1 MPLHCFQFSQKHKT
15 HDLAVGACF
24 DPRGRLTDPH
34 SDPQAF
40 GHAISFSGLAFASV
54 FGRKTLCA
62 LLDVAGAWGP
72 PVRQMAIPRSLVGTV
87 LRHLFFQKH
96 GPCFFKNTDP
106 VFSKTRTLFFEKH
119 GPCFF
124 KNMGPVFSKKWVQK
138 LEKNGAA
145 SWGILEVHISR
156 FSVAKTIAGRGLFCA
171 NFLGFLHIFG
181 LRWWERRRSYF
192 GKKSFHISAEK
203 HSIFP
208 QKVVSHFLKKA
219 LHISP
224 KKHSIFPQKCTL
236 YF

>member
-1 MPLHCFQFSQKHKT
+1 MILEAALRTPILTPKL
-15 HDLAVGACF
+15 LATRFRFPVW
-24 DPRGRLTDPH
+24 RSLL
-34 SDPQAF
+34 
-40 GHAISFSGLAFASV
+40 FSGGKRFV
-54 FGRKTLCA
+54 RCWTL
-62 LLDVAGAWGP
+62 LGP
-72 PVRQMAIPRSLVGTV
+72 GDP
-87 LRHLFFQKH
+87 LFDKWPYR
-96 GPCFFKNTDP
+96 GPWWARCSDTCFSRNTDP
-106 VFSKTRTLFFEKH
+106 VFSKTRTLFFQKH
-119 GPCFF
+119 GSSFF

-192 GKKSFHISAEK
+192 GKNSFHISAKK
-203 HSIFP
+203 HFIFP

-219 LHISP
+219 FHISP

>member
-96 GPCFFKNTDP
+96 GPCFSRNTDP
-106 VFSKTRTLFFEKH
+106 VFSKTRTLFFQKH
-119 GPCFF
+119 GPCFL
-124 KNMGPVFSKKWVQK
+124 KNVDPVFSKTWVQFFQK
-138 LEKNGAA
+138 SG
-145 SWGILEVHISR
+145 SR
-156 FSVAKTIAGRGLFCA
+156 NWRKTGPQVG
-171 NFLGFLHIFG
+171 GFWKFVFRDSRL
-181 LRWWERRRSYF
+181 
-192 GKKSFHISAEK
+192 
-203 HSIFP
+203 
-208 QKVVSHFLKKA
+208 
-219 LHISP
+219 
-224 KKHSIFPQKCTL
+224 
-236 YF
+236 